1 MIVTEVSEFTR
12 SCYFCV
18 TTNETEALERLSKL
32 FKVRQEVTGRARGQ
46 AKLVSRLSR
55 SVNNL
60 YLIHSLLGGLRTGL
74 EAKVLFL
81 KKR

>member
-1 MIVTEVSEFTR
+1 M
-12 SCYFCV
+12 
-18 TTNETEALERLSKL
+18 
-32 FKVRQEVTGRARGQ
+32 FKVRQEVTGRAGGQ

-60 YLIHSLLGGLRTGL
+60 YLIHSLLGGLRIGL